1 MTQTAIVP
9 GSLSDVAKL
18 AGASIAESFVGAD
31 AVIIVDT
38 SGSMDEADSRGG
50 QTRYAVACEEL
61 ARLQREMPGKL
72 AVIAFSSAVMFCPGG
87 QPYQFHG
94 GTNLEGALKFARV
107 ADVPGMR
114 FFVIS
119 DGYPDDAN
127 RALKEASKFKAPISG
142 VFVGPE
148 GDRQGQ
154 EFMRKLASWSGGK
167 YATSAKAIGLADNVT
182 RLLISE
188 GQHE

>member
-1 MTQTAIVP
+1 MSQVAIVP
-9 GSLSDVAKL
+9 GSLSAI
-18 AGASIAESFVGAD
+18 AQMSGQTIAESFANAD

-38 SGSMDEADSRGG
+38 SGSMDAADSRGG

-61 ARLQREMPGKL
+61 GRLQREMPGKL

-114 FFVIS
+114 FFLIS
-119 DGYPDDAN
+119 DGYPDDAGA
-127 RALKEASKFKAPISG
+127 ALAQAKRFRAPICTIH
-142 VFVGPE
+142 VGPE
-148 GDRQGQ
+148 SDQAGR
-154 EFMRKLASWSGGK
+154 EFLNKLASISGGT
-167 YATSAKAIGLADNVT
+167 AVKAERVMELAD
-182 RLLISE
+182 RMRPLLQA
-188 GQHE
+188 GQ

>member
-1 MTQTAIVP
+1 MTPNSIVP
-9 GSLSDVAKL
+9 GSLSAIAHSENK
-18 AGASIAESFVGAD
+18 SIAEAFCDAD

-38 SGSMDEADSRGG
+38 SGSMDAADSREGK
-50 QTRYAVACEEL
+50 TRYTVACEEL

-94 GTNLEGALKFARV
+94 GTNLEGALKFAKV

-119 DGYPDDAN
+119 DGYPDDPES
-127 RALKEASKFKAPISG
+127 ALEQAKRFQAPISTIH
-142 VFVGPE
+142 VGPE
-148 GDRQGQ
+148 SDQAGRAFLTQ
-154 EFMRKLASWSGGK
+154 LANAAHGHPI
-167 YATSAKAIGLADNVT
+167 KAERVMELADKM
-182 RLLISE
+182 RPLLQ
-188 GQHE
+188 GGH